1 MEQRSTR
8 SAKRKPQNAGQQ
20 DIEQKIDELFAYRRL
35 TNLFQQSGI
44 EQDDPLV
51 EHLQSLQYHIYR
63 LDAYLES
70 TWTLDDESQASLW
83 SDIRQAL
90 MPFGIADEKEQ
101 KSILQEIVLYEHIEQ
116 NCRIGKWPTAVSF
129 ETFYRTKSCDV
140 RLIRL
145 LLYKAKPDLNDLFPL
160 KAWSF
165 YDLIT
170 EVNDDISDLY
180 EDLPTWNANRFLI
193 SILRKGHVKTDL
205 AYRSFLASIAYRT
218 QQYFSKA
225 YTKGE
230 QTQLFEWTAERLLE
244 TNQLLRECMDSL
256 DHARLT
262 QSQLFGKME

>member
-1 MEQRSTR
+1 MQQKSTR
-8 SAKRKPQNAGQQ
+8 SAKRKPKNAHHQ
-20 DIEQKIDELFAYRRL
+20 DIQQKIDELFTYRRL
-35 TNLFQQSGI
+35 TDLLQQSGI
-44 EQDDPLV
+44 APGDPLAG
-51 EHLQSLQYHIYR
+51 HLQYLQHRIYQ
-63 LDAYLES
+63 LDTYLES
-70 TWTLDDESQASLW
+70 NWTLDDESLTTLW
-83 SDIRQAL
+83 LDIRQAL
-90 MPFGIADEKEQ
+90 LPFGIADEKEQ
-101 KSILQEIVLYEHIEQ
+101 KSILQEIALYEHIER
-116 NCRIGKWPTAVSF
+116 NCRSGKWPTAVSF

-180 EDLPTWNANRFLI
+180 EDLPTWNINRFLI

-205 AYRSFLASIAYRT
+205 AYRKFLASIAYRT

-244 TNQLLRECMDSL
+244 TNQLLRQCMDSL
-256 DHARLT
+256 DHARLA
-262 QSQLFGKME
+262 QSHLFGKME